1 MEQKKQNG
9 LGTAGMIIGIF
20 ALLFS
25 CILIGGFIGI
35 VGLIISIVAVTMT
48 EKKKGNA
55 IAGIV
60 LNGISILILLFI
72 FIGVMSYD
80 TEESSNVSKIEDT
93 KTASSKEEIKEEKIE
108 EVKQAEE
115 KVEIEKEEKVKE
127 EKKTSKSLATVGEYV
142 ENKDWKI
149 SLLEA
154 REYDSIDSDYY
165 SDKPEIEGN
174 KFVVLFFE
182 VENVSNE
189 DNHFNMF
196 YYESY
201 IDGYS
206 ADTELLM
213 NDPENYKMLSGDVA
227 AGKKMKGYVAYEV
240 TPDWQE
246 IEFSYKD
253 WVGTSDK
260 VATFLIKPE
269 NITK

>member
-93 KTASSKEEIKEEKIE
+93 KTASSKEEIKEEK
-108 EVKQAEE
+108 
-115 KVEIEKEEKVKE
+115 VEIEKEEKVKE
-127 EKKTSKSLATVGEYV
+127 EEKTSKSLATVGEYV

-154 REYDSIDSDYY
+154 REYDSIDDEYY

-174 KFVVLFFE
+174 KFIVLFFE

-253 WVGTSDK
+253 WVGTSNK

>member
-25 CILIGGFIGI
+25 CLLIGGFIGI
-35 VGLIISIVAVTMT
+35 VGLIMSIVAVTIS

-60 LNGISILILLFI
+60 LNGISVLILIFI
-72 FIGVMSYD
+72 FLSAMLSN
-80 TEESSNVSKIEDT
+80 TEENVKVSKIEAT
-93 KTASSKEEIKEEKIE
+93 KESSVNENIKKDDFEEIRSDNKEIDKEKN
-108 EVKQAEE
+108 VKS
-115 KVEIEKEEKVKE
+115 V
-127 EKKTSKSLATVGEYV
+127 ATVGEYV
-142 ENKDWKI
+142 ENKEWKI
-149 SLLEA
+149 SLIEA

-165 SDKPEIEGN
+165 SDKPETEGN
-174 KFVVLFFE
+174 KYVVLFFE
-182 VENVSNE
+182 VENVSNK

-206 ADTELLM
+206 TDTELLM

-227 AGKKMKGYVAYEV
+227 AGKKLKGYVAYEV
-240 TPDWQE
+240 TPDWKE
-246 IEFSYKD
+246 IEFSYKN

-260 VATFLIKPE
+260 VATFVVSKDKVT
-269 NITK
+269 N